1 MVSGPGNEMMVK
13 KGYAV
18 ARREALTLLSAPA
31 IVAGMPG
38 SGRAMERSD
47 VIVIGAGLAGLHA
60 AMLLEA
66 EGFNVLV
73 LEGNNRIG
81 GRVLTMDD
89 VDGKPEAGGQQI
101 GPLHARVRSAVTD
114 LGLHMYKPDLGWTGL
129 TVITGGQTV
138 DGADWRDSPH
148 NKLAGEERRLL
159 PFQLLKH
166 YIDSTNPMQAFD
178 DWLEPDFAHLD
189 IPLSDYLKGV
199 GASDEALRQMAVA
212 NYTELE
218 AISALGELR
227 RELFLTTAYS
237 NGTFDYLEGG
247 MSRLPE
253 AMAASLKSDV
263 RLGHVLEGIIQ
274 SNGSVEVRCVNG
286 NRFAAQAVICAVPFS
301 TLRNVV
307 FEPKLPHAKDQV
319 IAQLPYARVTNIFF
333 DVLEPFWGLDGLPPL
348 MWTDSP
354 IERVF
359 TIPGAGGSVASL
371 WCLINGEADRRF
383 AGLSDDEVKVFALN
397 WLVKLRPAAKD
408 RVKPVRVYSWSR
420 NPFAKGH
427 VAYYGP
433 GQIVAFK
440 SEISKAV
447 SRIHFAGEHTAE
459 LHYGMEAAMESG
471 ERAAFETLEAIG

>member
-1 MVSGPGNEMMVK
+1 MMARK
-13 KGYAV
+13 IYAV
-18 ARREALTLLSAPA
+18 KRRKALALLSAPA
-31 IVAGMPG
+31 IIAGMPG
-38 SGRAMERSD
+38 RGRAAESSD

-60 AMLLEA
+60 AMLLEE
-66 EGFNVLV
+66 EGLDVLV
-73 LEGNNRIG
+73 LEGSSRMG
-81 GRVLTMDD
+81 GRVLTMND

-101 GPLHARVRSAVTD
+101 GPLHARVRSAVQD
-114 LGLHMYKPDLGWTGL
+114 LNLRMYKPDLGWAGL
-129 TVITGGQTV
+129 TVINNGQAV
-138 DGADWRDSPH
+138 DGVQWEDSPH
-148 NKLAGEERRLL
+148 NRLVGEERRLL

-166 YIDSTNPMQAFD
+166 YIDTTNPMQALD
-178 DWLEPDFAHLD
+178 DWLEPEFAHLD
-189 IPLSDYLKGV
+189 IPLSDYLKGA

-253 AMAASLKSDV
+253 TMAASLKSDV
-263 RLGHVLEGIIQ
+263 RLKQVVEGITQ
-274 SNGSVEVRCVNG
+274 TNGGVEVRCTNG

-307 FEPKLPHAKDQV
+307 VDPKLPAAKDQI

-333 DVLEPFWGLDGLPPL
+333 DVLEPYWELDGLPPL

-359 TIPGAGGSVASL
+359 TIPDADGSVASL
-371 WCLINGEADRRF
+371 WCLINGDADRRLD
-383 AGLSDDEVKVFALN
+383 GLSDDEVKAFALG
-397 WLVKLRPAAKD
+397 WLVKLRPAAKS

-420 NPFAKGH
+420 NPFARGH
-427 VAYYGP
+427 IAYYGP
-433 GQIVAFK
+433 GQVVAFK
-440 SEISKAV
+440 PEIAKAAG
-447 SRIHFAGEHTAE
+447 RIHFAGEHTAE

-471 ERAAFETLEAIG
+471 ERAAFDIVDQLA